1 MQNLHHRIMICS
13 DYATLT
19 ERVLTKDRVGVRQP
33 TKVKTH
39 LVQVQLNLVE
49 LGDSLPKNKVN
60 TLS

>member
-1 MQNLHHRIMICS
+1 MICS

-33 TKVKTH
+33 TKIKTH

-49 LGDSLPKNKVN
+49 FGDSLPKNKVN
-60 TLS
+60 MLS